1 MTTQSDRKTSRN
13 PMEMG
18 SDVTFQ
24 TFGPFL
30 VIWGLGWPFLANFGP
45 KLKIVPSQQS
55 FDHSK
60 RSQEEQNPDGD
71 GSDDDIQV
79 ISGHFVFYWG
89 NILTGK
95 PFNPKNMFVSDID
108 IFQKETKCT
117 FMKTSFK
124 LIV

>member
-1 MTTQSDRKTSRN
+1 
-13 PMEMG
+13 MEMA

-30 VIWGLGWPFLANFGP
+30 VIWGLCWPFLANFGP
-45 KLKIVPSQQS
+45 KLKIVASQQS
-55 FDHSK
+55 CDHSK

-89 NILTGK
+89 NILTGNT
-95 PFNPKNMFVSDID
+95 FNPKN
-108 IFQKETKCT
+108 
-117 FMKTSFK
+117 
-124 LIV
+124 IVHVRQ